1 VNKFF
6 IIFFIFILLQNCSLN
21 DNSKFWNEDSK
32 KVESKKKSK
41 TLKFLNDK
49 NLESEQNP
57 NLTLNFKRQV
67 SFDNE
72 RYKLNNNSGNYS
84 FDGNLEIQSKYKFS
98 KIDKLINY
106 EPKIISSRDD
116 LVFFEKKGAIFK
128 LDKELK
134 LLWKKNFYTK
144 SEKKIRPILRLN
156 IKDNII
162 IVADNI
168 SKYYALDLNSGDLIW
183 MRRNDAPFNSEIKF
197 YKNSFLVVDYNNVLR
212 CFDIKNGNEKWN
224 LKTDNNFIKSNKVLS
239 MVIIQDKVFFSNS
252 LGDISAVDVRNGDLL
267 WQLPTQNSLL
277 FDNSFTLRTSSL
289 IADDFNLY
297 FSNNRN
303 QFFSINTKNG
313 TLNWRKKINSDITPI
328 SIDNYLFTI
337 SIAGS
342 LIILDKNN
350 GKVVKSKKILNT
362 ESKNRNILKPVGF
375 KIGLNK
381 IYISLDNGRIFI
393 VDLKSGNQ
401 LTKIKIGSR
410 KISEPFIINK
420 NLYVLKNNS
429 IIKLR

>member
-1 VNKFF
+1 MNKLFL
-6 IIFFIFILLQNCSLN
+6 IFFIFILLQNCSLN
-21 DNSKFWNEDSK
+21 DNSKFWNEDAK
-32 KVESKKKSK
+32 KIESKNKSK
-41 TLKFLNDK
+41 TLKFLSDK

-57 NLTLNFKRQV
+57 NLRLNFKTQV
-67 SFDNE
+67 RFDNE
-72 RYKLNNNSGNYS
+72 RYKLNNNSGNYN

-106 EPKIISSRDD
+106 EPKIVSSRDD

-144 SEKKIRPILRLN
+144 SEKKIRPILKLN

-168 SKYYALDLNSGDLIW
+168 SKYYALDLNSGNLIW
-183 MRRNDAPFNSEIKF
+183 MKRNDAPFNSEIKF
-197 YKNSFLVVDYNNVLR
+197 YKNSFLVADYNNVLR

-252 LGDISAVDVRNGDLL
+252 LGDISAVDVRNGELL

-328 SIDNYLFTI
+328 SIDDYLFTI

-342 LIILDKNN
+342 LIILDKKN

-362 ESKNRNILKPVGF
+362 DSKNKNIIKPIGF
-375 KIGLNK
+375 KIGLSK
-381 IYISLDNGRIFI
+381 IYISLDNGRIII

-401 LTKIKIGSR
+401 LAKIKIGSR
-410 KISEPFIINK
+410 KISEPFIVNK